1 MGKSS
6 HFIGQPMYSQV
17 IKLLDKSRIL
27 QISREKGGERYTKR
41 FNGWIHLVVMLYAI
55 IMRFDSLR
63 EITASLLT
71 EARKLSHIGIT
82 FKIGRSTLADANKR
96 RSEAIFESIYR
107 DTYATYRHVLSSD
120 SRTGKTPQWM
130 RRLQIIDS
138 TTITL
143 FSNLIF
149 KGVGRHPKN
158 GKKKGGI
165 KVHTVIH
172 ANEGVPSDI
181 KFTSA
186 ATNDSFMLKPS
197 SLSKGDIIAMDR
209 AYIDYEKFEQL
220 TEKQVIYVTKMKKSL
235 KYEIL
240 GDTIYQTP
248 EGVMEVRVQEVRFT
262 KKKQGGETIV
272 HNARIITY
280 VDVRKHKLISL
291 LTNDME
297 FDPSEIIEIYRRRW
311 EIELLFKQIKQNFPL
326 RYFYGES
333 ANAIKIQIWV
343 TLIANLLLM
352 VMQKQLQRPWSF
364 SGLATM
370 VRITLMDY
378 VDFYSLFNFPEKD
391 WEDILAKTE
400 KRFMEQL
407 LLFG

>member
-130 RRLQIIDS
+130 KRLQIIDS

-181 KFTSA
+181 RFTSA

-262 KKKQGGETIV
+262 KKKQGGGTIV

-400 KRFMEQL
+400 QRFMEQL

>member
-1 MGKSS
+1 
-6 HFIGQPMYSQV
+6 MYSQV

-41 FNGWIHLVVMLYAI
+41 FNGWVHLVVMLYAI

-82 FKIGRSTLADANKR
+82 FKIGRSTLADANKP

-181 KFTSA
+181 RFTSA

-235 KYEIL
+235 RYEIL

-333 ANAIKIQIWV
+333 TNAIKIQIWV

-400 KRFMEQL
+400 QRFMEQL

>member
-27 QISREKGGERYTKR
+27 QISRENGGERYTKR

-181 KFTSA
+181 RFTSA

-209 AYIDYEKFEQL
+209 AYIDYEKLEQL

-326 RYFYGES
+326 KYFYGES

-370 VRITLMDY
+370 VRITLMEY

-400 KRFMEQL
+400 QRFMEQL